1 MKTAF
6 VFSFLMI
13 RSFFTLFHSPS
24 RSLCVPPSQ
33 SHLDPILAI
42 MCVRWSFIQ
51 SNDIYWIGQDR
62 NADSNWL
69 LNGLKAK
76 DMYTCF
82 SDIISFGS
90 QWMGSEWKFSLTLT
104 LSHSRRPTVVIAIRS
119 ELKISNLFIWFV
131 TRDGIACNRIW
142 ILNIF
147 RIFHSVFVSVVWLF
161 VLLLFHLLLL
171 LFSFFLLFA

>member
-24 RSLCVPPSQ
+24 RFLCVPPSQ

-51 SNDIYWIGQDR
+51 SNDIYWIGQDG

-69 LNGLKAK
+69 LNGLKAN

-82 SDIISFGS
+82 SDIISFGL

-119 ELKISNLFIWFV
+119 ELKISNLFIWLV
-131 TRDGIACNRIW
+131 TRDWIACNRIW

-147 RIFHSVFVSVVWLF
+147 RIFHSV
-161 VLLLFHLLLL
+161 
-171 LFSFFLLFA
+171 